1 VGDTSGDALSGGA
14 RQQSSLAAD
23 EATDTGERLV
33 PAPAAAAL
41 LAYFLIAIGTTVGGA
56 ERLALGIPV
65 AAIGFATACAAA
77 FRMRRPG
84 PAWRLAPLFT
94 GLCAMT
100 AAGIVV
106 PPRDHPSLWYQIV
119 HRLVPV
125 CGVLIVG
132 TVAGPSRRAARIAV
146 WTAIALATGLQIL
159 TVIAIPRPFIDVWS
173 WTDAAARALL
183 DGSHPYTAHPPDI
196 YRGGLEMGYTS
207 TVYPYMPLT
216 VVAHALSLAVFGDYR
231 VGMAMCL
238 LGSAGLLRATARR
251 LAVDDVVVDVLTLA
265 LVFYP
270 RAAYVV
276 GSGYNEPL
284 LILTAAIFVF
294 LAARSRYGS
303 GAAVA
308 FMLLPA
314 LKQYF
319 VGPPIAYA
327 IDLWRRHAYKPLLI
341 GTAGALGTVAPFVLW
356 NPQATVAGILFQAR
370 PAVAFRPDSVSLT
383 ALVAALTG
391 IEPAPWLPEM
401 VQLTM
406 TAAMFWWL
414 RDCGLGGV
422 LLASA
427 VALTAS
433 FLVGKQA
440 FANNYEF
447 AAALL
452 LLAALVLA
460 RRDAPA

>member
-1 VGDTSGDALSGGA
+1 MNRRT
-14 RQQSSLAAD
+14 AD
-23 EATDTGERLV
+23 EAPGEAERRV
-33 PAPAAAAL
+33 PAPAAAAFLASCL
-41 LAYFLIAIGTTVGGA
+41 LATGTTVGGV
-56 ERLALGIPV
+56 ERLPV
-65 AAIGFATACAAA
+65 GVPLAAIGLAMACWAG
-77 FRMRRPG
+77 FRLRYAG
-84 PAWRLAPLFT
+84 PPWRLATLFT
-94 GLCAMT
+94 ALSMMT

-106 PPRDHPSLWYQIV
+106 APRDHPSLWYQIL
-119 HRLVPV
+119 HRSVPA
-125 CGVLIVG
+125 CGVIIVG

-146 WTAIALATGLQIL
+146 WTAVVLATGLQLL
-159 TVIAIPRPFIDVWS
+159 TVVAIPRPFIDVWS

-183 DGSHPYTAHPPDI
+183 DGRHPYTAQPPDI
-196 YRGGLEMGYTS
+196 YRGGFALGYTS

-231 VGMAMCL
+231 VGLAICL
-238 LGSAGLLRATARR
+238 LASAGLLRAAGKR
-251 LAVDDVVVDVLTLA
+251 LAVDEVVVDALTLA

-270 RAAYVV
+270 RAAFVV

-284 LILTAAIFVF
+284 LILAAALFAV
-294 LAARSRYGS
+294 LAARSRFGC
-303 GAAVA
+303 GEAVA

-327 IDLWRRHAYKPLLI
+327 IDLWQRRAWKPLLI
-341 GTAGALGTVAPFVLW
+341 ASSVALATVAPFVLW
-356 NPQATVAGILFQAR
+356 NPRATMAGILFQAR
-370 PAVAFRPDSVSLT
+370 PSVAFRPDSVSLT
-383 ALVAALTG
+383 ALVAAQTG
-391 IEPAPWLPEM
+391 IEPFHWLPEA
-401 VQLTM
+401 VQLAV

-433 FLVGKQA
+433 LLAGTQA

-447 AAALL
+447 PVALL
-452 LLAALVLA
+452 LFAALALA
-460 RRDAPA
+460 RRDAGA

>member
-1 VGDTSGDALSGGA
+1 MSCREGV
-14 RQQSSLAAD
+14 QD
-23 EATDTGERLV
+23 ETERRV

-41 LAYFLIAIGTTVGGA
+41 LGYFLIAIGTTAGGA
-56 ERLALGIPV
+56 ERLAIGIPV
-65 AAIGFATACAAA
+65 AVAGFAAACVAG
-77 FRMRRPG
+77 FRLRHPG

-94 GLCAMT
+94 ALSAMT

-106 PPRDHPSLWYQIV
+106 PPRDHPSLWYQIL
-119 HRLVPV
+119 HRSVPA
-125 CGVLIVG
+125 CGVLLVG
-132 TVAGPSRRAARIAV
+132 TVAGPSRRAARRAV
-146 WTAIALATGLQIL
+146 WTAVALATGLQIL
-159 TVIAIPRPFIDVWS
+159 TVVAIPTPFIDVWS

-183 DGSHPYTAHPPDI
+183 NGSHPYTAHPPDI
-196 YRGGLEMGYTS
+196 YRGGFALGYTS

-231 VGMAMCL
+231 VGLAICL
-238 LGSAGLLRATARR
+238 LASTGLLRATAKR
-251 LAVDDVVVDVLTLA
+251 LAVDDVVVDALTLA

-270 RAAYVV
+270 RAAYVI

-284 LILTAAIFVF
+284 LILTAALFMF
-294 LAARSRYGS
+294 LAVRSPDGYGQ
-303 GAAVA
+303 AAA

-327 IDLWRRHAYKPLLI
+327 VDLWRRRACKPLLAGI
-341 GTAGALGTVAPFVLW
+341 GLALGTAAPFVLW
-356 NPQATVAGILFQAR
+356 NPRATVAGILFQAR
-370 PAVAFRPDSVSLT
+370 PSVGFRPDSVSLT
-383 ALVAALTG
+383 ALVAAQTG
-391 IEPAPWLPEM
+391 IEPFHWLPEV
-401 VQLTM
+401 VQLTV

-427 VALTAS
+427 VAITAS
-433 FLVGKQA
+433 LLAGTQA

-452 LLAALVLA
+452 LFAALVLA
-460 RRDAPA
+460 RRDTPA